1 MKIDFQQSDLMEC
14 LKEVVLLSS
23 MDHPN
28 IVPYKGSF
36 YQQEKGLVILIME
49 YYECKFPIFII
60 F

>member
-14 LKEVVLLSS
+14 LKEVVLLYS

-36 YQQEKGLVILIME
+36 FQQDKGLVIFITE
-49 YYECKFPIFII
+49 YYECKFPILINF
-60 F
+60 